1 MAVQANRSKGT
12 ATVVVRYQE
21 DTAGKA
27 GWYRE
32 GIARTSRPP
41 ASSSRTDAPKFFVL
55 AGARAPAHE
64 IGANTNLK
72 INKDCSKNY
81 YFFVH
86 RFIRVLLLL
95 DKWMAIA
102 RRAWGVWSNFCQD
115 GKWLEGFGL
124 DQRKQLSI
132 VVGMQNLVQ
141 TFDMV
146 DNGTNQ
152 KQNCSQGM
160 GSHVET
166 IGFDSIGQHVKKGKR
181 GACRQKASTVLPN
194 RTAAA

>member
-1 MAVQANRSKGT
+1 M
-12 ATVVVRYQE
+12 
-21 DTAGKA
+21 
-27 GWYRE
+27 
-32 GIARTSRPP
+32 
-41 ASSSRTDAPKFFVL
+41 
-55 AGARAPAHE
+55 
-64 IGANTNLK
+64 
-72 INKDCSKNY
+72 
-81 YFFVH
+81 
-86 RFIRVLLLL
+86 LLLL

-152 KQNCSQGM
+152 KQNCSQGT

-181 GACRQKASTVLPN
+181 GRVNRRLLRYYLIVRRLPNVFALACRS
-194 RTAAA
+194 